1 MYDDIQLKRGILDGC
16 ILKIISKQETYGY
29 EIINIL
35 EEYGFGRLNEGTV
48 YPILKRLQNK
58 GYITSKFIK
67 SSLGPKRKYY
77 SIANEGKAELDEFIG
92 VWNNI
97 SANVNELLEGS
108 GFFE

>member
-16 ILKIISKQETYGY
+16 VLKIISRQETYGY

-35 EEYGFGRLNEGTV
+35 ERYGFGNLSEGTM

-58 GYITSKFIK
+58 GYITSEFKK

-77 SIANEGKAELDEFIG
+77 SITDDGKKQLNDFK
-92 VWNNI
+92 VLWR
-97 SANVNELLEGS
+97 SVSSNVNSLLEGS
-108 GFFE
+108 E